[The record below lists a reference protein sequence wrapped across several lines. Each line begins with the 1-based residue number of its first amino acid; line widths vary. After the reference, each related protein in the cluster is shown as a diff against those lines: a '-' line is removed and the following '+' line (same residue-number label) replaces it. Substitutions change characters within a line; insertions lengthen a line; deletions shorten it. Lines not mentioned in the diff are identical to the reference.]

1 MVRAWM
7 VAVATGIVC
16 VAGAHAGPALDIN
29 SVNQAEFVGK
39 QPQGKQPKGKQP
51 KGKQSK
57 ANGPDAVMVKAQ
69 VLLDR
74 ARFSPGEIDGR
85 EGTNARKAIAL
96 FEASQGLNADGLL
109 DPDTWAKL
117 AATSGEPVL
126 IEYRITDDDVKGPF
140 VAEIPAKM
148 EDMRD
153 LDRLGYRT
161 PLEAL
166 AEKFHMSE
174 ALLKALNPGKAFD
187 KAGDTIVVANV
198 RTSLPDAK
206 VGKIEVNKSSK
217 VVRTFGKD
225 GQPIAVYP
233 ASIGSTEKPAPSGT
247 LKVTSITRN
256 PIYKYNPEY
265 KFKEV
270 SANKPFTIKPG
281 PNNPVGSVWINLSAK
296 GYKGY
301 GIHGTPEPSKV
312 SKTESHGCIRLA
324 NWDAEDLA
332 AMLEKGTAV
341 AFLENS
347 EGFAAMATAAQD
359 DPDRQSSRRT
369 SRTRQR
375 R

>member
-1 MVRAWM
+1 MVRVWI
-7 VAVATGIVC
+7 VAVATTVSC
-16 VAGAHAGPALDIN
+16 VAAAQAGPALDVD
-29 SVNQAEFVGK
+29 SVNRAELAGK
-39 QPQGKQPKGKQP
+39 QLGGKQR
-51 KGKQSK
+51 K
-57 ANGPDAVMVKAQ
+57 AKGPDAVMVKAQ

-85 EGTNARKAIAL
+85 PGTNARKAIAA
-96 FEASQGLNADGLL
+96 FELAQGLDPDGKL

-117 AATSGEPVL
+117 TATSGEPAL
-126 IEYRITDDDVKGPF
+126 IEYQIADGDVKGPF
-140 VAEIPAKM
+140 IEKIPVKM
-148 EDMRD
+148 EDMKD
-153 LDRLGYRT
+153 LDRLGYST
-161 PLEAL
+161 PLEGL

-187 KAGDTIVVANV
+187 KAGETIVVANV

-206 VGKIEVNKSSK
+206 VGRIEVDKSSK
-217 VVRTFGKD
+217 MLKTFGKD

-247 LKVTSITRN
+247 LKVTSISRN
-256 PIYKYNPEY
+256 PHYKYNPDY
-265 KFKEV
+265 KFKGVKATE
-270 SANKPFTIKPG
+270 PFTIKPG

-312 SKTESHGCIRLA
+312 SKTESQGCIRLA

-341 AFLENS
+341 TFLENS
-347 EGFAAMATAAQD
+347 EGFAALAAAAQD
-359 DPDRQSSRRT
+359 DSDQQSSRRAG
-369 SRTRQR
+369 R
-375 R
+375 RHKR